1 MKTVF
6 FRLLTLAAA
15 GLACVCA
22 PASAQA
28 PAGTDYPN
36 RLVKLVVPFPPGGSV
51 DMVGRLIGQKLSD
64 SLGQPVVVDNRAGAG
79 GNIGM
84 DFVAKAPKDGYT
96 LLVAPSGYAANQ
108 HLFAKLAFD
117 PMKDLVP
124 IIRVADQPAVL
135 IVNPKLPVTNVRELA
150 AYVKANPGKVS
161 AGTAGVGGAQDIAAR
176 LFQSMTGTEMI
187 NVGYR
192 GGAPA
197 LADLLAGQIDLMF
210 ETSPTAVPYVKSG
223 KLRALGV
230 TTDKRIASLP
240 DVPTVSESGLPG
252 FHSVT
257 WIGLAAPAGTPP
269 AVVARLNA
277 EVQKVLAD
285 PAVQKQIADMAL
297 DVAGGSSA
305 DFSRFL
311 KKESDDYAKFVRDN
325 NIVPQ

>member
-1 MKTVF
+1 MTHVLS
-6 FRLLTLAAA
+6 RLLALAAA
-15 GLACVCA
+15 SLACVCA

-28 PAGTDYPN
+28 PATDYPN

-108 HLFAKLAFD
+108 HLFAHLAFD

-135 IVNPKLPVTNVRELA
+135 IVNPKLPVTSVRELA

-161 AGTAGVGGAQDIAAR
+161 AGTAGVGGAQDVAAR

-210 ETSPTAVPYVKSG
+210 ETAPTAVPYVKSG

-230 TTDKRIASLP
+230 TTDRRIASLP
-240 DVPTVSESGLPG
+240 EVPTVAESGLPG

-269 AVVARLNA
+269 AVVAKLNA
-277 EVQKVLAD
+277 EVQKLLAD
-285 PAVQKQIADMAL
+285 PAVLKQIADMAL

-311 KKESDDYAKFVRDN
+311 KKESDDYAKFVKDN
-325 NIVPQ
+325 KIVPQ

>member
-1 MKTVF
+1 MKTTLI
-6 FRLLTLAAA
+6 RALALAAA
-15 GLACVCA
+15 SVACLCA
-22 PASAQA
+22 PAFAQ
-28 PAGTDYPN
+28 DYPS
-36 RLVKLVVPFPPGGSV
+36 RPVKLIVPFPPGGSI
-51 DMVGRLIGQKLSD
+51 DMVGRLIGQKLSETW
-64 SLGQPVVVDNRAGAG
+64 GQPVVVDNRAGAG

-108 HLFAKLAFD
+108 HLFAKLSFD

-124 IIRVADQPAVL
+124 VIRMADQPAVL
-135 IVNPKLPVTNVRELA
+135 IVNPKLPVQNVKELA
-150 AYVKANPGKVS
+150 AYAKANPGKVS
-161 AGTAGVGGAQDIAAR
+161 AGTAGVGGAQDVAAR

-223 KLRALGV
+223 KLRALAV

-240 DVPTVSESGLPG
+240 DVPTVSEAGLKG

-257 WIGLAAPAGTPP
+257 WVGLAAPTGTPP
-269 AVVARLNA
+269 AVVAKLNA
-277 EVQKVLAD
+277 EIQKLLAD
-285 PAVQKQIADMAL
+285 PAVQKQIMDMSL
-297 DVAGGSSA
+297 DVVGGSSA
-305 DFSRFL
+305 DFAKFL
-311 KKESDDYAKFVRDN
+311 KKESDDYAKFVKDN
-325 NIVPQ
+325 NITPQ